1 MGNLGLLDI
10 TQALLWLQ
18 ENIASFYGD
27 PKRVT
32 LFGHGHGASLVNLL
46 LVSPFTSGRWRWG
59 CGWMTGCG
67 WMWGWMWVDV
77 WVGVDMGMW
86 GGCVGVGGWR
96 GVSGCGGVGGYVS
109 VGGCMGVGR
118 YVSVCRY
125 VSVGGCVGMGGYMS
139 VGGYDCV

>member
-46 LVSPFTSGRWRWG
+46 LVSPFTSGQWGWRWG
-59 CGWMTGCG
+59 VDVRV
-67 WMWGWMWVDV
+67 WVDV
-77 WVGVDMGMW
+77 GVWVDTGVCVNVGVDMW
-86 GGCVGVGGWR
+86 V
-96 GVSGCGGVGGYVS
+96 GVGGYVS
-109 VGGCMGVGR
+109 VGAC
-118 YVSVCRY
+118 VSVD
-125 VSVGGCVGMGGYMS
+125 VLV
-139 VGGYDCV
+139 